1 MLIQEVEGMDNGKL
15 AALASFLMN
24 RAKDSNVEKVFPLD
38 SFVKLANE
46 MGVAVDSE
54 AIRDLSQRPPLNN
67 LITNVTD
74 KEVVFKGAEQADA
87 DAAVPPMGVDQ
98 AQATVDRMAK
108 RAAAKKG
115 L

>member
-24 RAKDSNVEKVFPLD
+24 RAKDSNIEKVFPLD
-38 SFVKLANE
+38 SFVKLANQ
-46 MGVAVDSE
+46 MGVAVDSDSV
-54 AIRDLSQRPPLNN
+54 RDLSQRAPLNN
-67 LITNVTD
+67 IISNVTD
-74 KEVVFKGAEQADA
+74 SEVVFKGAD
-87 DAAVPPMGVDQ
+87 VPQGGAEPMAVDQ

>member
-38 SFVKLANE
+38 SFVKLANQ
-46 MGVAVDSE
+46 MGVAVDRDSV
-54 AIRDLSQRPPLNN
+54 RDLSQRPPLNN

-74 KEVVFKGAEQADA
+74 KEVVFKGAEQPDA
-87 DAAVPPMGVDQ
+87 GVPPMGVDQ

-108 RAAAKKG
+108 RAAKKS

>member
-24 RAKDSNVEKVFPLD
+24 RAKDANVDKTFPLD
-38 SFVKLANE
+38 SFVKLANQ
-46 MGVAVDSE
+46 MGVAVDLESV
-54 AIRDLSQRPPLNN
+54 RDLSQRPPLNN
-67 LITNVTD
+67 LISNVTD
-74 KEVVFKGAEQADA
+74 SEVVFKGADVAQAG
-87 DAAVPPMGVDQ
+87 VKPMGVDQ

-108 RAAAKKG
+108 RAASKKG